1 MKHRLDFDTICGP
14 TGARE
19 HDLREGA
26 TMKTVGNTQ
35 FASISEAK
43 AILPRLV
50 EEQRP
55 TVLLRHNEPVAVLV
69 SIERYNDYL
78 ALETL
83 VRHPALLDRLRAR
96 AEAARATP
104 LAMLRTMED
113 LERLREAASR
123 EVS

>member
-1 MKHRLDFDTICGP
+1 
-14 TGARE
+14 
-19 HDLREGA
+19 
-26 TMKTVGNTQ
+26 MKTVGNTQ

-50 EEQRP
+50 EERLP
-55 TVLLRHNEPVAVLV
+55 TVLLRHNEPVAALV

-83 VRHPALLDRLRAR
+83 IRHPALYDQVRAQAR
-96 AEAARATP
+96 EARTTP

-113 LERLREAASR
+113 LERLHARRRDSQEPPGNPEVAAPR
-123 EVS
+123 